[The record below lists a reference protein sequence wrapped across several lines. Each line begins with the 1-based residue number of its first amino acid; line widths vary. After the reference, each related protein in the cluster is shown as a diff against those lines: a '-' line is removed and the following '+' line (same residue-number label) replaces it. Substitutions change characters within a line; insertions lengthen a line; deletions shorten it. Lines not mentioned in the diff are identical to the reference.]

1 MQRIE
6 SNGCANQKCEPAMI
20 SSGNAAC
27 LGASCV
33 LVPTAQSIQ
42 HQAGL
47 AGVGGCQGA
56 PDVGGVTLKLGPA
69 LAALRDASPLGLSGV
84 VGGQKDA
91 EGDTRY
97 GNSV

>member
-1 MQRIE
+1 MV
-6 SNGCANQKCEPAMI
+6 
-20 SSGNAAC
+20 SSGNTTTC
-27 LGASCV
+27 LGASGV

-47 AGVGGCQGA
+47 AGVGCCQRA

-84 VGGQKDA
+84 VGGQTDA
-91 EGDTRY
+91 ECDMQQGTLSKQRVTRNR
-97 GNSV
+97 GLSQNSV